1 MMTREEHL
9 RDAKKR
15 ALEYLPDYIQA
26 MTSFVS
32 DLGKHDELRD
42 HPVIML
48 LGMHAFSGLLNAR
61 ECRNLIEGTN

>member
-1 MMTREEHL
+1 MTRDEHL
-9 RDAKKR
+9 QWAKER
-15 ALEYLPDYIQA
+15 ALQYLPDYIQA
-26 MTSFVS
+26 MTSFIS
-32 DLGKHDELRD
+32 DLNNHDELRD